1 MAKRKG
7 SFRNSFSFLI
17 GVFIYSILFWV
28 SDRNYTQ
35 VFGSLLL
42 GLGCYIIYA
51 LKNSSHLETD
61 WIKPKDIMNIC
72 GGIVFDAFL
81 KGFPFSNG

>member
-1 MAKRKG
+1 MAKQKG

-17 GVFIYSILFWV
+17 GVFTYSVLFWM
-28 SDRNYTQ
+28 SDRNYMQ

-42 GLGCYIIYA
+42 GLNCYIIYA
-51 LKNSSHLETD
+51 FKNSSRLEAD
-61 WIKPKDIMNIC
+61 LVKPKDIMNLC

-81 KGFPFSNG
+81 KGFPFSS